1 MNTDGHGWTRIKV
14 LMGCLLAV
22 ASGCFGQGLNGDRV
36 GLKEG
41 DVLFQT
47 SRSTQSQAIQ
57 IATHSRWSHMGMLV
71 REKRG
76 WLVFEAV
83 QPVRLTPL
91 NEWVRRGQGG
101 HVVVKRLK
109 DAAKHLDEK
118 TLSRMRQIGRRLL
131 GKPYDLTF
139 EWDDRRVYCSELVWK
154 IYKEGAGIE
163 LGHLQRLKDFDLSH
177 PAVQKKMRERY
188 GNKLPLEEPVISPQA
203 MFESPLLSTV
213 FER

>member
-1 MNTDGHGWTRIKV
+1 
-14 LMGCLLAV
+14 
-22 ASGCFGQGLNGDRV
+22 
-36 GLKEG
+36 
-41 DVLFQT
+41 
-47 SRSTQSQAIQ
+47 
-57 IATHSRWSHMGMLV
+57 MLV

>member
-1 MNTDGHGWTRIKV
+1 
-14 LMGCLLAV
+14 MGCLLAV